1 MAKKRKRQPAR
12 PLRTSQGRTPKGTR
26 ATGAEP
32 GRRRP
37 SNRGRTTEGAKAS
50 RAPARP
56 TRSRR
61 APAGP
66 QLRLPPFL
74 PTFSRGLLGVGSNP
88 LILPSAFLGALAV
101 WGIYASFRSVR
112 VLTPSELAQI
122 LALPPIHSLLD
133 LRLIFGGGSP
143 RSAVGTLALAGLLL
157 LVRAALFA
165 FLIALSFE
173 TLGGDGTEPPGY
185 RPALRRAATR
195 TATSLGPLFLLEVTF
210 LAMLSFVGGLIQSF
224 LGLLG
229 LALVLA
235 VEVYYLVFA
244 PVITVVEGVGLSD
257 AVALSLRLVRR
268 SSRQSILFASGY
280 VLLTLFFLV
289 IQSPFASAT
298 PSIQVWAYVLFMT
311 FIHVS
316 VLTTVMLRWLAV
328 RGEGREGWT
337 ARGTRRRLFPSL
349 GTAAGR
355 TS

>member
-1 MAKKRKRQPAR
+1 
-12 PLRTSQGRTPKGTR
+12 
-26 ATGAEP
+26 
-32 GRRRP
+32 
-37 SNRGRTTEGAKAS
+37 
-50 RAPARP
+50 
-56 TRSRR
+56 
-61 APAGP
+61 
-66 QLRLPPFL
+66 
-74 PTFSRGLLGVGSNP
+74 
-88 LILPSAFLGALAV
+88 
-101 WGIYASFRSVR
+101 VR
-112 VLTPSELAQI
+112 ILTPSELAQI
-122 LALPPIHSLLD
+122 LALPPMHSLLD
-133 LRLIFGGGSP
+133 LRLIFGGGSL

-173 TLGGDGTEPPGY
+173 TLGSDNLTEPAGY
-185 RPALRRAATR
+185 GPAFRRAATR

-224 LGLLG
+224 LGLVG

-328 RGEGREGWT
+328 RGEVREGWT
-337 ARGTRRRLFPSL
+337 ARAPRRRLFPSL
-349 GTAAGR
+349 STAAGP
-355 TS
+355 TSS